1 MNYQDIRGPIEAAI
15 RDVLTLERITT
26 ILYDNVAY
34 EEPATDGPHAQ
45 IAISFLNV
53 KEDVVGCC
61 GVNNVDG
68 SVTVFIRTP
77 TGVGSANGEQA
88 ALSVLSMWAHTCDV
102 GGGLGPH
109 NVRMRQL
116 EGPIRVTSDPERGGT
131 AMSFNTHTINASF
144 RATVA
149 EGYVFTPGGG
159 TWGDG
164 SGSDGGGG
172 GGTTGDVTTR
182 DVELTHPT
190 AFDLQDTVIINPPPS
205 GSHTQEDA
213 NAWFSESLDLL
224 DEALEEIDS
233 GTY

>member
-15 RDVLTLERITT
+15 RDVLIPERITT

-68 SVTVFIRTP
+68 SVTVFVRTP
-77 TGVGSANGEQA
+77 TGVGSANGERA
-88 ALSVLSMWAHTCDV
+88 ALAVLSMWAHTAEPDA
-102 GGGLGPH
+102 GLGIY

-116 EGPIRVTSDPERGGT
+116 EGPIRVINDPERGGT

-144 RATVA
+144 RA
-149 EGYVFTPGGG
+149 YVT
-159 TWGDG
+159 D
-164 SGSDGGGG
+164 
-172 GGTTGDVTTR
+172 
-182 DVELTHPT
+182 
-190 AFDLQDTVIINPPPS
+190 
-205 GSHTQEDA
+205 
-213 NAWFSESLDLL
+213 
-224 DEALEEIDS
+224 
-233 GTY
+233 